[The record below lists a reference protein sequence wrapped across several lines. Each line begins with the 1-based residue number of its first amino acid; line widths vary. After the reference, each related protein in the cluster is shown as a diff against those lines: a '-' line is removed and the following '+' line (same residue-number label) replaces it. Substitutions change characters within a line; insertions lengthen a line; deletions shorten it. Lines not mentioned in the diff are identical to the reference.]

1 MSLKATATKPQ
12 SLQPSL
18 TPSAELQ
25 LLNVF
30 VGKWPTEGLSYGSGQ
45 SYENPYDS
53 SVRWIGE
60 ESYQWLPGGFFLVHH
75 FDGQVGDSPINGM
88 EFIGYDAAG
97 QTYTSHSFDNNGKI
111 LIGQRSFRDGAWSYI
126 GTDYRNTY
134 VFSNNGNTMT
144 IHWDWLCEKDLF
156 VLADLK
162 SVKVN

>member
-1 MSLKATATKPQ
+1 MTQQTIDGK
-12 SLQPSL
+12 LQFQGQQIAPG
-18 TPSAELQ
+18 AEHQ
-25 LLNVF
+25 LLNIF
-30 VGKWPTEGLSYGSGQ
+30 VGKWHTE
-45 SYENPYDS
+45 DS
-53 SVRWIGE
+53 SVRWSGE
-60 ESYQWLPGGFFLVHH
+60 ESYEWLPGGFFLIHH
-75 FDGQVGDSPINGM
+75 FNGQVGDSPINGM